1 LIAGKGGVFDVVVD
15 GELMFSKHQTGHF
28 PDEDELIRS
37 VEQDLS

>member
-1 LIAGKGGVFDVVVD
+1 
-15 GELMFSKHQTGHF
+15 MFSKHQTGHF